1 MRATPSIVVPNHWRR
16 RELCSAV
23 SAALAAGAPSL
34 GHAQSDT
41 PSSNALEEIIVT
53 ARKRD
58 ENIQDIP
65 QSIQAFSQADM
76 TKSGIKGLD
85 DLAKFV
91 PSLTVVGSTAGLNKI
106 VFRGLADS
114 VRPFIADSSAA
125 IYLDEQPLT
134 TGAQSPEIRPI
145 DLERVEA
152 LSGPQGTLYGA
163 SSQSGTVRYI
173 VAKPD
178 PSEFSATVG
187 VGGHGIDQGGNGW
200 DVDAMVNIPL
210 VQDRV
215 ALRLVG
221 FAAEDA
227 GFIDNVLGISPGRID
242 FDSGEQITGSK
253 DNADL
258 VKEDFNSADWAGARA
273 SLKWLMNDAWSTTV
287 IYNYSDSTINGFN
300 DFDPTAGDLKTTK
313 FHEESWED
321 EWQNIQFTL
330 DGDLG
335 FAQLTSSL
343 AYFERDTA
351 YVFDATSGL
360 AYYHSALGYTGRGT
374 CGSAIEYAYYNI
386 YDFATACEL
395 NGSGYDIDD
404 GDPTG
409 FYRNDQT
416 DKRTTFETRLTG
428 STSRWDWTLGFFYQ
442 KAEQLWIYGT
452 HIDGYENTESFAA
465 YTAIHGPIDPTDIR
479 WRSSEDSER
488 TDVSVFG
495 EATYSLSEQWKLLIG
510 ARWYD
515 TEIERIYT
523 ERIPATTPT
532 PVVVTPSGSDDGVLP
547 KLGLQYFFADD
558 AMLYGLYSEGFRTGG
573 INRARGNPVL
583 PVQYNSDLLRNYE
596 LGLKSR
602 WLDGRLQM
610 NVIGYHQVWEDMQL
624 ELTDPG
630 YTLDPPEP
638 FQTVIANV
646 GDAIVDG
653 VDVELTFVPAD
664 RWELGLVSTY
674 LFKAEIDK
682 DIVVLFDDN
691 EPDDPDNRALD
702 IPAGTRL
709 PLTADLNV
717 AAYAEYDWPMN
728 LLGGSEAYIRVQYS
742 QTGESFNRLVDN
754 DGDDSGDGYGGR
766 VEQPSYDLWDLRTGL
781 NGDTWEFAA
790 FIDNVSDERVIN
802 FRDMNA
808 DVFWG
813 RENVRTSMPR
823 TYGVTLRRY
832 FK

>member
-1 MRATPSIVVPNHWRR
+1 MRATPSIVVPNRWRR

-23 SAALAAGAPSL
+23 SAALAAGAPSV
-34 GHAQSDT
+34 GHTQSDA
-41 PSSNALEEIIVT
+41 PASSNALEEIIVT

-76 TKSGIKGLD
+76 NKSGIKGLD
-85 DLAKFV
+85 DIAKFV

-145 DLERVEA
+145 DLERVET

-178 PSEFSATVG
+178 PSAFAANVG
-187 VGGHGIDQGGNGW
+187 VGGHGIDQGGTGW

-210 VQDRV
+210 VEDKV
-215 ALRLVG
+215 AIRLVG

-227 GFIDNVLGISPGRID
+227 GFIDNVLGVTPYAG
-242 FDSGEQITGSK
+242 TK

-258 VKEDFNSADWAGARA
+258 VKDDFNSADWAGARA
-273 SLKWLMNDAWSTTV
+273 SLKWLMNDEWSTTV
-287 IYNYSDSTINGFN
+287 IYNYSDSTINGYN
-300 DFDPTAGDLKTTK
+300 DYDPTIGDLKTTK

-321 EWQNIQFTL
+321 NWHNIQLTL
-330 DGDLG
+330 EGDLG

-351 YVFDATSGL
+351 YVFDGTSGV
-360 AYYHSALGYTGRGT
+360 AYYHYVFGFYGRGT
-374 CGSAIEYAYYNI
+374 CGSAIQYAYDNT

-409 FYRNDQT
+409 FWRNDQT

-442 KAEQLWIYGT
+442 KAEQLWVYGT

-465 YTAIHGPIDPTDIR
+465 YNAIYGGLEPTDVR
-479 WRSSEDSER
+479 WNSSEANDR
-488 TDVSVFG
+488 TDISVFG
-495 EATYSLSEQWKLLIG
+495 EATVALSEQWKLLLG

-515 TEIERIYT
+515 AEVDRTYSLRV
-523 ERIPATTPT
+523 PATAPADIATPG
-532 PVVVTPSGSDDGVLP
+532 GSDDGVLP

-573 INRARGNPVL
+573 INRARGNLDRLAL
-583 PVQYNSDLLRNYE
+583 PVQYDSDLLKNVE
-596 LGLKSR
+596 VGLKSR

-624 ELTDPG
+624 ELTDPS

-638 FQTVIANV
+638 YQTVIANV

-674 LFKAEIDK
+674 LFKAEIDQ
-682 DIVVLFDDN
+682 DIVVLFD
-691 EPDDPDNRALD
+691 ETAPDDPDNRALD

-717 AAYAEYDWPMN
+717 AAYAEYGWPMN
-728 LLGGSEAYIRVQYS
+728 LLGGSDAYIRVQYS
-742 QTGESFNRLVDN
+742 HTGESFNRLIDN
-754 DGDDSGDGYGGR
+754 DDDDAGDGYGGR
-766 VEQPSYDLWDLRTGL
+766 VEQPSYQLVDLRTGIK
-781 NGDTWEFAA
+781 GDSWELTA
-790 FIDNVSDERVIN
+790 FIDNISDERVVN
-802 FRDMNA
+802 FHDTNA
-808 DVFWG
+808 DLFWG
-813 RENVRTSMPR
+813 RDNIRTSMPR

-832 FK
+832 FD

>member
-1 MRATPSIVVPNHWRR
+1 MRATPNIVVANRWRR
-16 RELCSAV
+16 RELCSAI
-23 SAALAAGAPSL
+23 SAALAAGAPSV
-34 GHAQSDT
+34 GHAQSAT
-41 PSSNALEEIIVT
+41 PASSNALEEIIVT

-76 TKSGIKGLD
+76 NKSGIRGLD
-85 DLAKFV
+85 DIAKFV

-145 DLERVEA
+145 DLERVET

-178 PSEFSATVG
+178 PSAFAANVG
-187 VGGHGIDQGGNGW
+187 VGVHSIDQGDIGW

-210 VQDRV
+210 VENKV
-215 ALRLVG
+215 AIRLVG

-227 GFIDNVLGISPGRID
+227 GFIDNVLGVTPYAG
-242 FDSGEQITGSK
+242 TK

-258 VKEDFNSADWAGARA
+258 VKEDFNSADWTGARA
-273 SLKWLMNDAWSTTV
+273 SLKWLMNDEWSTTV
-287 IYNYSDSTINGFN
+287 IYNYTDSTINGYN
-300 DFDPTAGDLKTTK
+300 DFDPTIGDLKTTK

-321 EWQNIQFTL
+321 NWHNIQLTL
-330 DGDLG
+330 EGDLG

-351 YVFDATSGL
+351 YVFDGTSGV
-360 AYYHSALGYTGRGT
+360 AYYHYVFGFYGRGT
-374 CGSAIEYAYYNI
+374 CGSAIQYAYYNT

-409 FYRNDQT
+409 FWRNDQT

-442 KAEQLWIYGT
+442 KAEQLWVYGT

-465 YTAIHGPIDPTDIR
+465 YNAIYGGLEPTDIR
-479 WRSSEDSER
+479 WNSSEANDR
-488 TDVSVFG
+488 TDIAVFG
-495 EATYSLSEQWKLLIG
+495 EGTYSLSEQWKLLLG

-515 TEIERIYT
+515 TEIDRTYT
-523 ERIPATTPT
+523 LRVPSTAPADIA
-532 PVVVTPSGSDDGVLP
+532 TPSGSDDGVLP
-547 KLGLQYFFADD
+547 KVGLQYFFADD
-558 AMLYGLYSEGFRTGG
+558 AMAYVLYSEGFRTGG
-573 INRARGNPVL
+573 INRARGNIDRLAL
-583 PVQYNSDLLRNYE
+583 PVQYDSDLLKNVE
-596 LGLKSR
+596 VGLKSR
-602 WLDGRLQM
+602 WLDGSLQM
-610 NVIGYHQVWEDMQL
+610 NVIGYHQVWKDMQL
-624 ELTDPG
+624 ELTDPS

-674 LFKAEIDK
+674 LFKAEIDQ
-682 DIVVLFDDN
+682 DIVVLFD
-691 EPDDPDNRALD
+691 ETAPDDPDNRALD

-709 PLTADLNV
+709 PLTADLNI
-717 AAYAEYDWPMN
+717 AAYAEYGWPMS
-728 LLGGSEAYIRVQYS
+728 LLGGSDAYIRVQYS

-754 DGDDSGDGYGGR
+754 DADDAGDGYGGR
-766 VEQPSYDLWDLRTGL
+766 VEQPSYDLWDLRTGIK
-781 NGDTWEFAA
+781 GDTWEFTA
-790 FIDNVSDERVIN
+790 FIDNIADERVVN

-823 TYGVTLRRY
+823 TVGMTMRRY
-832 FK
+832 FD